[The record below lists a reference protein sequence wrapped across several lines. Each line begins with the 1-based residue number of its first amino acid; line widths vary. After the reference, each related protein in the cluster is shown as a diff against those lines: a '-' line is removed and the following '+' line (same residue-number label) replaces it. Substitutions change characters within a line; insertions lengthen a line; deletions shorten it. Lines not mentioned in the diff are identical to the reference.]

1 MVLRR
6 YHRASGTYFM
16 AVQARYVSVLPVLS
30 LARGHLQQPPSG
42 FEADL
47 IHLERVHLELLSEK
61 APIGRKSRY
70 RSPEY
75 RTFKPALPWR
85 SNSITLAHHLWPMT
99 GERPLM
105 PPGFCST
112 MANIGHGIPLP
123 RLSALSMYFWLQLR
137 AVCDQGTH

>member
-61 APIGRKSRY
+61 APIDRAEEPISQPRISDFQT
-70 RSPEY
+70 RFAMEIQLHHPCPPS
-75 RTFKPALPWR
+75 
-85 SNSITLAHHLWPMT
+85 LANDW
-99 GERPLM
+99 
-105 PPGFCST
+105 
-112 MANIGHGIPLP
+112 
-123 RLSALSMYFWLQLR
+123 
-137 AVCDQGTH
+137 